1 MRSVHKLHRVV
12 GNAIALLMATWFAS
26 GAVMTFARY
35 PSYSEHERLVQAPV
49 LTGSLPR
56 GLPDALQRW
65 LHERG
70 LAGGSAARLSVL
82 EGSPTW
88 TFTDPQGRL
97 RALRTQAPF
106 EVRQLDAQR
115 VRAEAER
122 RFGLSAQLTT
132 AVERPDQWT
141 VGRVDSEFYPL
152 FRVEFS
158 DPAGTQV
165 YVSSRSGEV
174 VQASTRLE
182 RALCWVGA
190 IPHWIYPAL
199 LRRERE
205 LWRTTVLALSSIGLC
220 LTLSGLA
227 AGIHSQRTGGKRNGA
242 ASGPVTRNAYLRWHQ
257 RIGLAFGALASTWLF
272 SGALSLSPFHWS
284 GSGPSTL
291 QLERIHGWSEGAA
304 HDSERIAEAFVLC
317 QRALELRELE
327 VRAFGGRAV
336 AVCRNAVGRAV
347 LVDLAQPELATRAQL
362 SAARVRAVAERMAAQ
377 HPFTLH
383 ALHEPDDYYYP
394 THSEPNLALP
404 VVRVAIADSSGSTFY
419 VDPEHAQLVQYT
431 TQARRLERWLYN
443 GLHSLDFAPLYR
455 QRILWRTC
463 VIAAMLGGLTLS
475 GLGVALSVSRSSRRL
490 RRPATARIIR
500 HGTDDRVDR
509 A

>member
-1 MRSVHKLHRVV
+1 MRGVHKLHRVV
-12 GNAIALLMATWFAS
+12 GNAMALLMATWFAS

-35 PSYSEHERLVQAPV
+35 PSYSEQERLAQAPA

-56 GLPDALQRW
+56 GLPEALQRW

-70 LAGGSAARLSVL
+70 LAAGSAARLSVL

-88 TFTDPQGRL
+88 SFTDREGRL
-97 RALRTQAPF
+97 RALRTRAPF
-106 EVRQLDAQR
+106 EVRQLDAR
-115 VRAEAER
+115 RARAEAER
-122 RFGLSAQLTT
+122 RFGLSAQRTA
-132 AVERPDQWT
+132 AVEQPDQWT
-141 VGRVDSEFYPL
+141 VGRVEPEFYPL

-158 DPAGTQV
+158 DHAGTQV

-174 VQASTRLE
+174 VQASTRVE

-205 LWRTTVLALSSIGLC
+205 LWRTTVLVFSGVGLC

-227 AGIHSQRTGGKRNGA
+227 AGIHSRCIGGKRNGA
-242 ASGPVTRNAYLRWHQ
+242 AAGPVTRNAYLCWHQ
-257 RIGLAFGALASTWLF
+257 RIGLSFGAFASSWLF

-284 GSGPSTL
+284 GSGPTTV
-291 QLERIHGWSEGAA
+291 QLERIHGWTEGAA
-304 HDSERIAEAFVLC
+304 HDSERIADALVLC
-317 QRALELRELE
+317 QRAFELRELE
-327 VRAFGGRAV
+327 VRAFGGRALV
-336 AVCRNAVGRAV
+336 VCRNGAGRTV
-347 LVDLAQPELATRAQL
+347 LVDLAQPELATRAEL
-362 SAARVRAVAERMAAQ
+362 SEARVRAVAERLAAQ
-377 HPFTLH
+377 YAFTLH
-383 ALHEPDDYYYP
+383 GLHEPDDYYYP

-419 VDPEHAQLVQYT
+419 VDPEHGQLVQYT
-431 TQARRLERWLYN
+431 THARRLERWLYN

-463 VIAAMLGGLTLS
+463 VIAAMLTGVTLS
-475 GLGVALSVSRSSRRL
+475 GLGVALGVSRFSRRL
-490 RRPATARIIR
+490 RRSGNARM
-500 HGTDDRVDR
+500 DRPPR
-509 A
+509 SG